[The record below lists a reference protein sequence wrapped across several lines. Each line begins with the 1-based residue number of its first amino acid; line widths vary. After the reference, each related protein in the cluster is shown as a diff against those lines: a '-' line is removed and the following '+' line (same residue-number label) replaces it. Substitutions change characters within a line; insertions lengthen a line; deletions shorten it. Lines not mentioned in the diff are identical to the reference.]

1 LKNSIKKIF
10 KPVSK
15 KQTVEF
21 ALVAILISL
30 FLSLYFKTNTGVKV
44 AFVITVI
51 AILVPVLFYPFAVI
65 WFGLSNI
72 LGAISSKVLMTIIF
86 FVLVVPIGL
95 IRKLFGKDNLKINQ
109 FKKGSQSEMEN
120 RNHLYKESDITNT
133 F

>member
-1 LKNSIKKIF
+1 MKNSVKKIF

-21 ALVAILISL
+21 ALVAILVAL

-44 AFVITVI
+44 GFVITVA
-51 AILVPVLFYPFAVI
+51 AILIPVVFYPFAVI
-65 WFGLSNI
+65 WFGLSTI
-72 LGAISSKVLMTIIF
+72 LGAISSRVLMTIIF

-95 IRKLFGKDNLKINQ
+95 IRKLFGKDNLRINQ
-109 FKKGSQSEMEN
+109 FKKSSQSVMEN
-120 RNHLYKESDITNT
+120 RDHLYKESDITNT

>member
-1 LKNSIKKIF
+1 MKNSIKKIF

-15 KQTVEF
+15 KQTIEF
-21 ALVAILISL
+21 ALVAILVAL

-44 AFVITVI
+44 AFVITVV
-51 AILVPVLFYPFAVI
+51 AILVPVIFYPFALI

-72 LGAISSKVLMTIIF
+72 LGAISSRVLMTIIF
-86 FVLVVPIGL
+86 FVLVAPIGL
-95 IRKLFGKDNLKINQ
+95 IRKLFEKDNLKINQ
-109 FKKGSQSEMEN
+109 FKKGSQSVMEN

>member
-1 LKNSIKKIF
+1 LKNSLKKIF

-21 ALVAILISL
+21 ALVAILVAL
-30 FLSLYFKTNTGVKV
+30 FLSLYFKTNSGVKV
-44 AFVITVI
+44 AFVITVV
-51 AILVPVLFYPFAVI
+51 AILVPVVFYPFAII
-65 WFGLSNI
+65 WFALSNI

-86 FVLVVPIGL
+86 FALVVPIGL

-109 FKKGSQSEMEN
+109 FKKDNQSVMEN

>member
-1 LKNSIKKIF
+1 MKNSIKKIF
-10 KPVSK
+10 KTVSK

-21 ALVAILISL
+21 ALVAILVAL
-30 FLSLYFKTNTGVKV
+30 FLSLYSKTNTGVKV

-51 AILVPVLFYPFAVI
+51 TILIPVVFYPFAVI
-65 WFGLSNI
+65 WFALSNI
-72 LGAISSKVLMTIIF
+72 LGAISSKILMTVIF
-86 FVLVVPIGL
+86 FVFVFSVGL

-109 FKKGSQSEMEN
+109 FKKSTQSVMDN